1 MNKIACAIMVSLSGI
16 CLLKGETV
24 PQKTEWKG
32 GRLIYDGV
40 IIKNQFNLPQKGIKY
55 HDEDRLSYDVMDTTI
70 EMSTTLSK
78 NPQCGREWC
87 YKGISHIVV
96 KYSGPISDPID
107 GGTIYFEPYYN
118 HHISGLIRK
127 SMGNGG
133 FCTPKSILLPE
144 SRMRIL
150 RMSETMESA
159 GRTEASF
166 SSMWKK
172 W

>member
-78 NPQCGREWC
+78 ILNAA
-87 YKGISHIVV
+87 
-96 KYSGPISDPID
+96 
-107 GGTIYFEPYYN
+107 
-118 HHISGLIRK
+118 
-127 SMGNGG
+127 GNGV
-133 FCTPKSILLPE
+133 TRESAILLLNIPA
-144 SRMRIL
+144 RFPIR
-150 RMSETMESA
+150 
-159 GRTEASF
+159 
-166 SSMWKK
+166 
-172 W
+172 

>member
-107 GGTIYFEPYYN
+107 GGTSILN
-118 HHISGLIRK
+118 HTITTISGLIRK

>member
-1 MNKIACAIMVSLSGI
+1 MVSLSGI

-78 NPQCGREWC
+78 IRNVAGNGVTRESAILLSNIPVRFPIRQM
-87 YKGISHIVV
+87 GALSISNH
-96 KYSGPISDPID
+96 
-107 GGTIYFEPYYN
+107 TITT
-118 HHISGLIRK
+118 ISGLMKKIWG
-127 SMGNGG
+127 MGDFVLQSLYYYPNQE
-133 FCTPKSILLPE
+133 CE
-144 SRMRIL
+144 Y
-150 RMSETMESA
+150 
-159 GRTEASF
+159 
-166 SSMWKK
+166 
-172 W
+172 